1 MSKDPYDDFLCAVEF
16 DILPHIDFA
25 MLEASYS
32 TPERAY
38 AKQVLATLHQ
48 ACVKAYGERALSAD
62 RSGDF
67 VAVPAV
73 IHAKN
78 TGELCIG
85 LVSLELLSSGE
96 HWGTDFL
103 TEHGVLTQGMADDPV
118 HQERIRRMIPYDYWY
133 TPHIAG
139 DIHVNFFNIPAEAKE
154 LLQAKD
160 MTVEPLPHKKE
171 TAITNPKKKRSQ
183 KGR

>member
-1 MSKDPYDDFLCAVEF
+1 MSKDPYDDFLCAVQF
-16 DILPHIDFA
+16 DILPHIDFP

-32 TPERAY
+32 TLERTY
-38 AKQVLATLHQ
+38 AKKVLATLHQ
-48 ACVKAYGERALSAD
+48 AFVKAYGEGALFAD
-62 RSGDF
+62 HCGDF

-73 IHAKN
+73 IRAKN

-85 LVSLELLSSGE
+85 LVSLDLSSSGE
-96 HWGTDFL
+96 HWGTDFY
-103 TEHGVLTQGMADDPV
+103 TKHGVLTQGMTDDPI

-139 DIHVNFFNIPAEAKE
+139 DIHVNVFNIPSEAKE

-160 MTVEPLPHKKE
+160 MTVEPLPQKKE
-171 TAITNPKKKRSQ
+171 VSITKSVKKRSQ
-183 KGR
+183 KER

>member
-1 MSKDPYDDFLCAVEF
+1 MSKDPYDDFLCAVQF
-16 DILPHIDFA
+16 DILPRIDFP
-25 MLEASYS
+25 MLETSYS

-48 ACVKAYGERALSAD
+48 ASVKAYGEGALSAD
-62 RSGDF
+62 RCGDF

-73 IHAKN
+73 IRAKN

-85 LVSLELLSSGE
+85 LVSLDLLSSGE
-96 HWGTDFL
+96 HWGTDFY
-103 TEHGVLTQGMADDPV
+103 TKHGVLTQGMVDDPV

-139 DIHVNFFNIPAEAKE
+139 DIHINFFNIPAEAKA

-171 TAITNPKKKRSQ
+171 APVRKSPKKRSQ
-183 KGR
+183 KER